1 MAKTTLWMIPD
12 LHVHP
17 PYLVYF
23 RNCFKVESDTQLR
36 FRFSAEERAML
47 FLDGKRI
54 AEGPERSGLQHWHY
68 GEVTVPV
75 SAGEHILSAQL
86 LALGP
91 ALTAYAQMSL
101 APGLYVQ
108 EDSNLLSP
116 DWQYQQLDCR
126 FVPPVP
132 DWGTY
137 ARLHCAP
144 GCNLQAYRGVGGEWQ
159 PVILAEDCRELHPP
173 QLPPM
178 KYLPDTDFR
187 QEQTLFH
194 FAEYALRWG
203 VYRFQGPGQVKIR
216 HLEPAYASASELPP
230 ATREHNWDIL
240 QLPPGEVV
248 WHDYW
253 FRAGQTTELQ
263 LESGAVLKQAEF
275 FRTGYP
281 HRYKVDFTHPEPA
294 HERLLELSRR
304 TFECCTF
311 ETYMDCP
318 FYEQLMYVGDTRVQ
332 ALITYT
338 VCSDWRLPRKALR
351 TLAEAIDAAGNMQN
365 RYPGKEIAVRPCWGR
380 AIAQVQ
386 VYIPSFSLFFLSM
399 VHDYARLRDDD
410 SLVQEL
416 LPRLRLLAENTRS
429 HLCQDGLL
437 RMPGWNFIDWLPNWQ
452 SGVAPGGKQ
461 GGGCILNL
469 IAVQAWRD
477 YADLERHFGS
487 PALAQ
492 VYDDAATALS
502 DRVRAVFRVA
512 GSGAFAEDEAHTYF
526 SEHAQVFAMLV
537 YDAPELAEVLR
548 QQQLDEC
555 GIYFS
560 FYYLLACHKYGLHD
574 LLAKRREKYLALAQ
588 TGISCMPEE
597 FSAWRSYCHAWSA
610 HWLYHTYSQDAIAI
624 MERIK

>member
-1 MAKTTLWMIPD
+1 
-12 LHVHP
+12 
-17 PYLVYF
+17 
-23 RNCFKVESDTQLR
+23 
-36 FRFSAEERAML
+36 ML

-116 DWQYQQLDCR
+116 DWQYQLLDCR

-203 VYRFQGPGQVKIR
+203 VYHFQGPGQVKIR

-263 LESGAVLKQAEF
+263 LEGGAVLKQAEF

-281 HRYKVDFTHPEPA
+281 HRYKVDFTHPNPA

-338 VCSDWRLPRKALR
+338 VCSDWRLPQSTATLAGLLMWRAPR
-351 TLAEAIDAAGNMQN
+351 TLSGRDCRAS
-365 RYPGKEIAVRPCWGR
+365 CWGGLLLG
-380 AIAQVQ
+380 ADL
-386 VYIPSFSLFFLSM
+386 LFFPVFLSM
-399 VHDYARLRDDD
+399 VHDYAACVMMIRCRAQPVCGCWLKM
-410 SLVQEL
+410 
-416 LPRLRLLAENTRS
+416 PAAICTRVG
-429 HLCQDGLL
+429 CCAC
-437 RMPGWNFIDWLPNWQ
+437 GWNF
-452 SGVAPGGKQ
+452 G
-461 GGGCILNL
+461 
-469 IAVQAWRD
+469 
-477 YADLERHFGS
+477 
-487 PALAQ
+487 LA
-492 VYDDAATALS
+492 A
-502 DRVRAVFRVA
+502 
-512 GSGAFAEDEAHTYF
+512 
-526 SEHAQVFAMLV
+526 
-537 YDAPELAEVLR
+537 ELASGHHQAE
-548 QQQLDEC
+548 
-555 GIYFS
+555 
-560 FYYLLACHKYGLHD
+560 
-574 LLAKRREKYLALAQ
+574 RRAEA
-588 TGISCMPEE
+588 
-597 FSAWRSYCHAWSA
+597 SY
-610 HWLYHTYSQDAIAI
+610 
-624 MERIK
+624 